1 MKKLIIIL
9 FLFLCIVFESTLLTV
24 WQFLNARPD
33 LLIICVMVGGL
44 TLHKKWA
51 IALSLCAGVL
61 RSLYT
66 PIPWA
71 VFFYPFCIIL
81 IMRLSREISLERRFV
96 VEGIL
101 LCLIIAKDVVLR
113 LWSYG
118 LFISIPTGIFI
129 RTMLIEA
136 VYTTLVFFLVA
147 RPCIHFISD
156 FFKEEQETPFTEWE
170 DDLPPLIE
178 T

>member
-1 MKKLIIIL
+1 
-9 FLFLCIVFESTLLTV
+9 
-24 WQFLNARPD
+24 
-33 LLIICVMVGGL
+33 MVGGL
-44 TLHKKWA
+44 TLNKKWA
-51 IALSLCAGVL
+51 MALSLCAGIL

-71 VFFYPFCIIL
+71 VFFYPLCIVL

-101 LCLIIAKDVVLR
+101 LFLIIGKDVVLR
-113 LWSYG
+113 LWSNEF
-118 LFISIPTGIFI
+118 LVSIPTGIFI
-129 RTMLIEA
+129 RTMLLEA
-136 VYTTLVFFLVA
+136 AYTTLVFFLVA
-147 RPCIHFISD
+147 RPCIHFFSE
-156 FFKEEQETPFTEWE
+156 FFKEEQETPFAEWE